1 MKAKIEMYVE
11 VSKDGAEDYEII
23 SHLRYAL
30 TSYAGNEIEF
40 RNSDAEKCY
49 PVLEKFLEEHAGQL
63 LLCLETF
70 MATHTNVIAGELIQF
85 KREFE
90 VGCFY
95 RTECWR
101 PEGMYIDGFFV
112 FHKHAGKFALS

>member
-11 VSKDGAEDYEII
+11 VSKDDAEDYEII
-23 SHLRYAL
+23 SHLRDAL
-30 TSYAGNEIEF
+30 TSYTGNEIEF
-40 RNSDAEKCY
+40 WNSEAEKCY
-49 PVLEKFLEEHAGQL
+49 PVLTKFPEEHAGQL

-70 MATHTNVIAGELIQF
+70 EATHTNVIGDKLVRR

-90 VGCFY
+90 AGCFY
-95 RTECWR
+95 RTESWR
-101 PEGMYIDGFFV
+101 PEGMYFDRFFV